1 MQKVDVSLIFVFL
14 GGFKG
19 DQISKDNGWVNSKAL
34 DRLKEFLLKTR
45 DLGSSRGSDS
55 CFAGGLHLPGPQ
67 LPQLQN
73 GSESIFPVG
82 RLWGV
87 LANST
92 LAHGYGGHD
101 CPVVLMG
108 WAVSCHAGK
117 EKLFWGVV
125 GWPVGCWGRGVER
138 QGKCHR
144 FHRKPTWL

>member
-1 MQKVDVSLIFVFL
+1 M
-14 GGFKG
+14 
-19 DQISKDNGWVNSKAL
+19 NSKAL
-34 DRLKEFLLKTR
+34 DRLKEFLLKMR

-55 CFAGGLHLPGPQ
+55 CFAMGLHLPGPQ

-82 RLWGV
+82 RLWGM

-101 CPVVLMG
+101 CPVVPMG

-117 EKLFWGVV
+117 ETVLGSGWVAGGVLGSGSGEEGEMSQV
-125 GWPVGCWGRGVER
+125 SHE
-138 QGKCHR
+138 
-144 FHRKPTWL
+144 TWL